1 MADGVTFGGG
11 LKQSGAGT
19 QPQNTQVTPTN
30 ITPASKPVF
39 KVQIGAYSKD
49 VPVNV
54 VNELIAL
61 AGQGIETTRN
71 DAGLT
76 VYTVGNFSNYTD
88 AEAKKNELNAKGMGD
103 AFVVAYIDDKR
114 VSVSEA
120 RKIAE

>member
-1 MADGVTFGGG
+1 
-11 LKQSGAGT
+11 
-19 QPQNTQVTPTN
+19 
-30 ITPASKPVF
+30 KPVF

-76 VYTVGNFSNYTD
+76 VYTVGNFSKYSD
-88 AEAKKNELNAKGMGD
+88 AEAKKNELNAKGLTD
-103 AFVVAYIDDKR
+103 AFVVAYVDGKR
-114 VSVSEA
+114 VSIGEA
-120 RKIAE
+120 RGAE